1 MQMSQGK
8 GNIYIKIK
16 FNLLHSKAKEENT
29 NYKIT
34 RSGVLLFK
42 EHTGKLF
49 IVKMVIYSQFLQLFM
64 WKPELNNNVQ

>member
-16 FNLLHSKAKEENT
+16 FNLLHSKEKEEKT